1 MHLSNADKKRFR
13 TIGHKLNPVVIIAQ
27 KGLTENIRKEIERA
41 LTKQEVIKIKLI
53 TCSREDKKA
62 MIEFICGKFGA
73 QCIQSIGH
81 MILLFRTSQKAKSRS
96 S

>member
-1 MHLSNADKKRFR
+1 MHLSNTDKKRFR

-62 MIEFICGKFGA
+62 MTEFICGKFGA

-81 MILLFRTSQKAKSRS
+81 MILLYRTSQKAEPRS

>member
-62 MIEFICGKFGA
+62 MTEFICSTFGA

-81 MILLFRTSQKAKSRS
+81 MILLYRTSQKAKPRS

>member
-1 MHLSNADKKRFR
+1 MHLSNADKNRFR

-62 MIEFICGKFGA
+62 MTEFICGKFGA

-81 MILLFRTSQKAKSRS
+81 MILLYRTSQKAKPRS

>member
-1 MHLSNADKKRFR
+1 M
-13 TIGHKLNPVVIIAQ
+13 
-27 KGLTENIRKEIERA
+27 
-41 LTKQEVIKIKLI
+41 TKQEVIKIKLI

-62 MIEFICGKFGA
+62 MAEFICGKFGA

-81 MILLFRTSQKAKSRS
+81 MILLYRTSQKAKPRS